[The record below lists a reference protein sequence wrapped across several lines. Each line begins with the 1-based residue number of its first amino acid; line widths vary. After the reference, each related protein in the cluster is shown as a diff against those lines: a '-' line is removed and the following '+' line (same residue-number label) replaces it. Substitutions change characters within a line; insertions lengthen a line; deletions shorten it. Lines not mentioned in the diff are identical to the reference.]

1 MVRRIRIAPVLT
13 RDAMQSAVYAVARC
27 LSVYLSATRRYSVE
41 TATPILKLFDSSHI
55 ILVFKN
61 TKWQYSDEDSLRRLR
76 MQRGINKN
84 LAIANR
90 SRVSCAHNML
100 GASMI
105 TL

>member
-55 ILVFKN
+55 ILVF
-61 TKWQYSDEDSLRRLR
+61 
-76 MQRGINKN
+76 
-84 LAIANR
+84 
-90 SRVSCAHNML
+90 
-100 GASMI
+100 
-105 TL
+105 